1 MANLDELRKLFEEAT
16 GRVGDAVDEY
26 NATPSPSAGA
36 LRPFFGLSSVETKTS
51 SPEMDAFLARMDAVR
66 DRRDAEAAFKLPPV
80 KAREDTPREG
90 VPSALRPSN
99 WVTARAA
106 FSGLSQPKTN
116 GESVEGLGVVPA
128 PPPMGIRPPVEAGP
142 TLTAPSVPVVSR
154 DTAPAVKAPEAQ
166 SIPVASVSTKA
177 DVPTVAA
184 SALAPTGPQNP
195 APPAGTSSTV
205 KPPPVDAGSGG
216 DDALGRL
223 SIGQA
228 LTRALEGSGSVI
240 SGQNLRSGAAD
251 TLGDRMKQ
259 IEALR
264 AKREERA
271 MELAREDEQSSAL
284 VQQYKSLA
292 AQGLVP
298 ELPALDRLPPK
309 QAAGLIKTY
318 GSLPGLVQKTEKTKA
333 EIPLVQAKTATEQ
346 GKPEIAKGGLE
357 VKRET
362 LVERERSNKA
372 NEDIRR
378 QALLLK
384 KASDTKTASEIR
396 AAGSDP
402 KAAEKAITR
411 AMETAEKKDLGIAS
425 NIRDFQGLEAV
436 APGFTKG
443 IVPSWL
449 GQGSIA
455 AAIEVPG
462 LNKQATQLA
471 SALELFTAG
480 IRHSLFGASLTGN
493 EKASFD
499 AIVSSGVLM
508 PPEVLAANINRLRE
522 GAAKF
527 AQNHFTVAQELHP
540 EVTGRVLRA
549 SPLFGPATRE
559 GGVYS
564 DVWLLSAGASP
575 VSGAGPAAPAPAAQV
590 GGMVKVRHKA
600 SGKTAT
606 VDRAKADEMLKRP
619 DFEEVN

>member
-1 MANLDELRKLFEEAT
+1 MATNASELQKYFADMDKEEEEGAKLAGVT
-16 GRVGDAVDEY
+16 PDEY
-26 NATPSPSAGA
+26 
-36 LRPFFGLSSVETKTS
+36 R
-51 SPEMDAFLARMDAVR
+51 
-66 DRRDAEAAFKLPPV
+66 EAALPSTGPLAALGRATWEAEDLRRARSAYAKRGMDLPEPLRV
-80 KAREDTPREG
+80 KE
-90 VPSALRPSN
+90 
-99 WVTARAA
+99 
-106 FSGLSQPKTN
+106 
-116 GESVEGLGVVPA
+116 
-128 PPPMGIRPPVEAGP
+128 
-142 TLTAPSVPVVSR
+142 
-154 DTAPAVKAPEAQ
+154 APEAQ
-166 SIPVASVSTKA
+166 PIPVANAPSGSDATAPV
-177 DVPTVAA
+177 A
-184 SALAPTGPQNP
+184 SALPSTGPQNP
-195 APPAGTSSTV
+195 AGTPNSADKDGMPAPSSEG
-205 KPPPVDAGSGG
+205 AGG
-216 DDALGRL
+216 DAALGRL

-228 LTRALEGSGSVI
+228 LTRALEGSGSI
-240 SGQNLRSGAAD
+240 IAGRDLRSGAAD
-251 TLGDRMKQ
+251 TLGERMKQ

-264 AKREERA
+264 AKREERS

-309 QAAGLIKTY
+309 QAASLIKTY

-333 EIPLVQAKTATEQ
+333 EIPLVQAKTATEE
-346 GKPEIAKGGLE
+346 GKPEIARGTLE
-357 VKRET
+357 VKRGT
-362 LVERERSNKA
+362 LDERERSNKA

-384 KASDTKTASEIR
+384 KASDTKANNDVR

-402 KAAEKAITR
+402 KQAEKAITD
-411 AMETAEKKDLGIAS
+411 AMKSAEKKDLGIAS

-455 AAIEVPG
+455 AAIKVPG

-480 IRHSLFGASLTGN
+480 IRNSLFGASLTGN
-493 EKASFD
+493 EKESFD
-499 AIVSSGVLM
+499 AIVSSGGLM
-508 PPEVLAANINRLRE
+508 PPDVLAANINRLRE

-564 DVWLLSAGASP
+564 DVWLLPAGASP
-575 VSGAGPAAPAPAAQV
+575 VSGAGPAARPPKPADKPGA
-590 GGMVKVRHKA
+590 
-600 SGKTAT
+600 KTLWNKKRGTWVQYGPDAE
-606 VDRAKADEMLKRP
+606 AKARADNAVE
-619 DFEEVN
+619 D